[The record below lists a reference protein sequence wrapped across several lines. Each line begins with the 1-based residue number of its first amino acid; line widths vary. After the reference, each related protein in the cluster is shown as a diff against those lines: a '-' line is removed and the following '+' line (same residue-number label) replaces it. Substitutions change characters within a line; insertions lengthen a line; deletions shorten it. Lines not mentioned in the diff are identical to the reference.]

1 MRGVI
6 TIADIWDGT
15 KKDFISNEILLK
27 KLHVHNNWISEWFTI
42 KTVVRNV
49 YGHLLKHSNGN
60 SSVCNALA
68 LSDLYIYTPN
78 GNLIKPN
85 KLKSK
90 DILSQLKRTSNT
102 HLKTELNCERKLA
115 VNDIDW
121 NNLWENVYSS
131 KASQKAKHCQ
141 W

>member
-1 MRGVI
+1 ML
-6 TIADIWDGT
+6 
-15 KKDFISNEILLK
+15 E
-27 KLHVHNNWISEWFTI
+27 KLHVHNNWISKWFTI

-49 YGHLLKHSNGN
+49 YGHFLKHSNGN
-60 SSVCNALA
+60 SNVCNVVALT
-68 LSDLYIYTPN
+68 DLNIHTPN

-90 DILSQLKRTSNT
+90 GILSQLMQKLNI
-102 HLKTELNCERKLA
+102 HLNAELKWERKLE

-121 NNLWENVYSS
+121 KNV
-131 KASQKAKHCQ
+131 